1 MVCVMAGMLVLNG
14 VVGVECLVYNERR
27 QGALYQAL
35 VHNAAAAGQMG
46 GVM

>member
-1 MVCVMAGMLVLNG
+1 MAGMLVLNG

-35 VHNAAAAGQMG
+35 VHNNAAAAGQMG